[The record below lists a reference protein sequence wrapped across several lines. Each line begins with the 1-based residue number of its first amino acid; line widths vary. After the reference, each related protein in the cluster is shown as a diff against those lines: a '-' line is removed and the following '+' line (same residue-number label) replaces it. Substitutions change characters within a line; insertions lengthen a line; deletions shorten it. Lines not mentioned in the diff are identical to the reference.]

1 MAPLGLGR
9 LAGRIA
15 LKWVTREG
23 AKVDRVACPWLIRR
37 FVDPDA
43 QFLFVAADKVAEV
56 AHREGATPFDT
67 DGAKL
72 GHRGKECS
80 FDAIVHDYNIKDP
93 GVLALAPIVRAADV
107 ASERAIAPEG
117 PGLELIADG
126 FRRTSKD
133 DHQNLERQF
142 HVYDALHAA
151 LSARVKAQK

>member
-1 MAPLGLGR
+1 
-9 LAGRIA
+9 

-37 FVDPDA
+37 FVDSDA
-43 QFLFVAADKVAEV
+43 QFLFVAADKVDEV
-56 AHREGATPFDT
+56 AKREGATPFDT
-67 DGAKL
+67 EGATL

-80 FDAIVHDYNIKDP
+80 FDAIVHDYHIKDAA
-93 GVLALAPIVRAADV
+93 VLELARIVRAADV
-107 ASERAIAPEG
+107 ASQRGTAPEG

-142 HVYDALHAA
+142 HVYDALYAGV
-151 LSARVKAQK
+151 SARLKAAK

>member
-1 MAPLGLGR
+1 
-9 LAGRIA
+9 

-43 QFLFVAADKVAEV
+43 QFLFVAPDKVAEV
-56 AHREGATPFDT
+56 ALREGATPFDT
-67 DGAKL
+67 EGAVL
-72 GHRGKECS
+72 GHRGKDCS
-80 FDAIVHDYNIKDP
+80 FDAIVHDYHIKDP
-93 GVLALAPIVRAADV
+93 AVLELARIVRAADV
-107 ASERAIAPEG
+107 ASQRAIAPEG

-142 HVYDALHAA
+142 HVYDALYAA
-151 LSARVKAQK
+151 VSARIQSHK